1 MTATEA
7 ATAQPDGLRRRNRPH
22 RRNGLGVA
30 ALVVVLVAI
39 AAPLLT
45 WIVAAIVG
53 SVQSSSVDDAVWVG
67 VIGGGIIALGLASLL
82 APVAVVGV
90 ALGVASLFRRGHAK
104 TPGVVAIVLGIV
116 PSLFLAG
123 LPLVLG
129 EIIPD

>member
-7 ATAQPDGLRRRNRPH
+7 APARPDDVR
-22 RRNGLGVA
+22 RRNGLGIA

-45 WIVAAIVG
+45 WIVAAVVG

-67 VIGGGIIALGLASLL
+67 VIGGGFVALGLASLL
-82 APVAVVGV
+82 APVAVIGV
-90 ALGVASLFRRGHAK
+90 ALGVASLFRRGRAK
-104 TPGVVAIVLGIV
+104 APGVVAVVLGIV

-129 EIIPD
+129 EIVPR